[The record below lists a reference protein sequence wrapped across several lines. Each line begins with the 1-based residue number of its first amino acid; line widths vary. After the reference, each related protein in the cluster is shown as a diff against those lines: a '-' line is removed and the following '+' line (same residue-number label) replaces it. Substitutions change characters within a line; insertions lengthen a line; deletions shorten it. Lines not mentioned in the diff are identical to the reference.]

1 MKPSST
7 GPFPYTPITR
17 RPKIKWPDN
26 KRLALWVIPNI
37 ETFPLD
43 QLIPGGKSK
52 RAPDV
57 NNWAKRE
64 YGNRVGAFRLMKT
77 LSRFGIRGSVALNSD
92 VCDAAPDVIDEAL
105 KLGWELM
112 GHGQTNSR
120 QLNQAASI
128 EEERELIGG
137 TVERIKRACGKAPR
151 GWLGPGLQE
160 TWDSL
165 DVLYEA
171 GIRYTGDWTTDDQ
184 PYKMN
189 VGGKTMVSIPYGHD
203 MGDMNAIMRGHYTP
217 ADFAQMIIDTFNVL
231 YREGWESGRV
241 MPISLHPF
249 LTGTP
254 HRIDGLNRGLEYIA
268 RYEDVW
274 FATGGEIYDHYIA
287 SDATF

>member
-17 RPKIKWPDN
+17 RPKIRWPDG
-26 KRLALWVIPNI
+26 KRLAVWVIPNV

-43 QLIPGGKSK
+43 QPIPGIAGSK
-52 RAPDV
+52 APDV

-64 YGNRVGAFRLMKT
+64 YGNRVGVFRLMKALT
-77 LSRFGIRGSVALNSD
+77 RFGIRGSVALNSN

-112 GHGQTNSR
+112 GHGETNSR
-120 QLNQAASI
+120 RLNQTASMD
-128 EEERELIGG
+128 EEREMIGRI
-137 TVERIKRACGKAPR
+137 VERIERACGKPPR

-160 TWDSL
+160 TWNSL
-165 DVLYEA
+165 DLLCEA
-171 GIRYTGDWTTDDQ
+171 GIKFTGDWTTDDQ
-184 PYKMN
+184 PYLLD

-203 MGDMNAIMRGHYTP
+203 MGDMNAILRGHYTP
-217 ADFAQMIIDTFNVL
+217 ADFAQMMIDTFTVL
-231 YREGWESGRV
+231 YRESWNSGRV
-241 MPISLHPF
+241 MPLSLHPF

-254 HRIDGLNRGLEYIA
+254 HRIDGLNRGLEYIT

-274 FATGGEIYDHYIA
+274 FATGSEIYEHYIA
-287 SDATF
+287 SGTTF

>member
-26 KRLALWVIPNI
+26 KRLAVWVIPNI

-43 QLIPGGKSK
+43 ELIPGGKSK
-52 RAPDV
+52 TAPDV

-64 YGNRVGAFRLMKT
+64 YGNRVGVFRMMKA

-112 GHGQTNSR
+112 GHGKTNTHPLSH
-120 QLNQAASI
+120 AASI
-128 EEERELIGG
+128 EQEREWIGT
-137 TVERIKRACGKAPR
+137 TVDRIKRACGKSPR

-160 TWDSL
+160 TWNTL
-165 DVLYEA
+165 DLLHEA

-184 PYKMN
+184 PYKMDID
-189 VGGKTMVSIPYGHD
+189 GKTMISIPYGHD
-203 MGDMNAIMRGHYTP
+203 MGDNNAISRGHYTP
-217 ADFAQMIIDTFNVL
+217 ADFTQMMIDTFNVL
-231 YREGWESGRV
+231 YRESWESGRI

-254 HRIDGLNRGLEYIA
+254 HRIDGLNRGLEYIS

-274 FATGGEIYDHYIA
+274 FATGGEIYDHYV
-287 SDATF
+287 SSGTTF